1 MTILLNLL
9 FTIWFVYYSFR
20 IYNRQNLLCI
30 QNPCRNEP
38 YPINRNLHFL
48 LFSVATAMLFLGSF
62 SLVKYAYSIILLLF
76 IALTSFQLK
85 FEKIVCVYIVFLL
98 WCCFSLLNS
107 IDKVQGIMMLIKYSL
122 PLLYLWLGYN
132 AINNKED
139 FLLLLKKTN
148 LIMVIYALFIG
159 GFSSIILPFVY
170 NTLLYKSG
178 GLFIAYA
185 SLADFFSALF
195 VIPLTLYIIYRKK
208 IYLLSATWILLSTIL
223 ETVRTGLGGIALAT
237 SSFILVIYKLK
248 AIPYILIFV
257 ILSIA
262 TIYLVP
268 SFKEKMFIND
278 RESTQVYKNGTLD
291 LDNIQS
297 NGREVIWKTNLAKFY
312 KPNPI
317 TGSGLGNSVQY
328 TKENFVVKLI
338 HSDYVQILCDT
349 GLVGIIL
356 FGLFF
361 LVTFLKIG
369 YCTIFHKDDFIL
381 LSGAM
386 ALGSCLGTF
395 FSMAF
400 DNVVTY
406 SQQAFIF
413 PFVFIGIF
421 LKAVDLYK
429 LELINIHRC

>member
-9 FTIWFVYYSFR
+9 FTMWFVYYSFR

-30 QNPCRNEP
+30 QNPCENEP

-48 LFSVATAMLFLGSF
+48 LFSIATAMLFLGSF

-85 FEKIVCVYIVFLL
+85 FEKIICIYLLFLL

-107 IDKVQGIMMLIKYSL
+107 LDKVQGVMMLVKYSL

-139 FLLLLKKTN
+139 FLVLLKN
-148 LIMVIYALFIG
+148 ANCIMIIYAFLIG
-159 GFSSIILPFVY
+159 GFAFKFFPFVY
-170 NTLLYKSG
+170 NLLLYKSG
-178 GLFIAYA
+178 ELFISYA
-185 SLADFFSALF
+185 SLADFQTALF
-195 VIPLTLYIIYRKK
+195 VVPLTLYFIYHKK
-208 IYLLSATWILLSTIL
+208 IYLVSAICILLSTIL
-223 ETVRTGLGGIALAT
+223 LTVRTGLGGIALAT
-237 SSFILVIYKLK
+237 SFFVLIIYKVK
-248 AIPYILIFV
+248 AIPYILLFAILFV
-257 ILSIA
+257 SA
-262 TIYLVP
+262 IYLVP
-268 SFKEKMFIND
+268 SFKEKMFIDNK
-278 RESTQVYKNGTLD
+278 ESTQIYKDGTFD
-291 LDNIQS
+291 FDNIQS
-297 NGREVIWKTNLAKFY
+297 NGRERIWKANLAKFY
-312 KPNPI
+312 KPNPL

-328 TKENFVVKLI
+328 TKENFIVRLI

-349 GLVGIIL
+349 GLIGIIL

-361 LVTFLKIG
+361 LVTVLKIG
-369 YCTIFHKDDFIL
+369 YCTIFLKDDFIL

-386 ALGSCLGTF
+386 SLGSCFGTF

-400 DNVVTY
+400 DNVISY
-406 SQQAFIF
+406 SQQSFIF

-421 LKAVDLYK
+421 LKAIDLYK
-429 LELINIHRC
+429 IDANE

>member
-9 FTIWFVYYSFR
+9 FTMWFVYYSFR

-30 QNPCRNEP
+30 QNPCENGP
-38 YPINRNLHFL
+38 NPINRNLHFL
-48 LFSVATAMLFLGSF
+48 LFSVATAMLFLGPF
-62 SLVKYAYSIILLLF
+62 SLVKYAFSIILLLF

-85 FEKIVCVYIVFLL
+85 FEKIICVYIVFLL

-107 IDKVQGIMMLIKYSL
+107 IDKVQGIMILIKYSL

-170 NTLLYKSG
+170 NILLFKSG

-185 SLADFFSALF
+185 SLADFFSALV

-208 IYLLSATWILLSTIL
+208 IYLLSAAWILLSTIL

-268 SFKEKMFIND
+268 SFKEKMFVND
-278 RESTQVYKNGTLD
+278 RESTQVYKNGTFD
-291 LDNIQS
+291 FDNIQS
-297 NGREVIWKTNLAKFY
+297 NGREAIWKINLTKFY

-317 TGSGLGNSVQY
+317 TGSGLGNSLQY
-328 TKENFVVKLI
+328 TKENFTVKLI

-361 LVTFLKIG
+361 LVILLKIG
-369 YCTIFHKDDFIL
+369 YCTILFKDDFVL

-386 ALGSCLGTF
+386 ALGSCVGTF
-395 FSMAF
+395 FSMGF

-413 PFVFIGIF
+413 PFIFVGIF

-429 LELINIHRC
+429 LELINIHKC